1 MSEER
6 KDAETAAETEA
17 ECEAKA
23 GATTGP
29 ERPAEPGD
37 ATEPRESFE
46 VILAS
51 ASPRRRQ
58 LLADAGVAFRV
69 QTPLTPVDESLASL
83 DPDIAACPPEAC
95 KKLAEKKAGAVVQDV
110 LADSFTGMAAIIGAD
125 TMVVLDDQIF
135 GKPKSLSDA
144 KGMLR
149 KLSGRTHE
157 VMTAVSLWL
166 VSAPDAERV
175 SLGFRTFTD
184 IARVTF
190 RELSD
195 QEIDDYLRKG
205 ESFDKAGAYAVQ
217 GEGAALVEHVD
228 GSLSTVIGLPVERLL
243 ADFPDLAAAA
253 GA

>member
-1 MSEER
+1 MSEEQ
-6 KDAETAAETEA
+6 KGTETAAERAGTA
-17 ECEAKA
+17 AADTAAAGKVEC
-23 GATTGP
+23 GS
-29 ERPAEPGD
+29 EPGE

-110 LADSFTGMAAIIGAD
+110 LADDFTGMAAIIGAD

-166 VSAPDAERV
+166 VSAPDAEKV
-175 SLGFRTFTD
+175 SLGFRTFVD

-195 QEIDDYLRKG
+195 QEINDYLRKG

-228 GSLSTVIGLPVERLL
+228 GNLSTVIGLPVERLL
-243 ADFPDLAAAA
+243 ADFPDLAASAS
-253 GA
+253 

>member
-1 MSEER
+1 MSEEQ
-6 KDAETAAETEA
+6 KGTEDGAERAGMPAADTAV
-17 ECEAKA
+17 A
-23 GATTGP
+23 GKV
-29 ERPAEPGD
+29 ERTAEPSD
-37 ATEPRESFE
+37 AAGPGESFE

-51 ASPRRRQ
+51 GSPRRRQ

-110 LADSFTGMAAIIGAD
+110 LADDFTGMAAIIGAD
-125 TMVVLDDQIF
+125 TMVVLGDQIF

-175 SLGFRTFTD
+175 SLGFRTFID

-243 ADFPDLAAAA
+243 ADFPDLAASKS
-253 GA
+253 

>member
-1 MSEER
+1 MSEEQ
-6 KDAETAAETEA
+6 KGTGAAAEGATEANAETEA
-17 ECEAKA
+17 A
-23 GATTGP
+23 
-29 ERPAEPGD
+29 
-37 ATEPRESFE
+37 FE

-110 LADSFTGMAAIIGAD
+110 LADDFTGMAAIIGAD
-125 TMVVLDDQIF
+125 TMVVLGDQIF

-175 SLGFRTFTD
+175 SLGFRTFID